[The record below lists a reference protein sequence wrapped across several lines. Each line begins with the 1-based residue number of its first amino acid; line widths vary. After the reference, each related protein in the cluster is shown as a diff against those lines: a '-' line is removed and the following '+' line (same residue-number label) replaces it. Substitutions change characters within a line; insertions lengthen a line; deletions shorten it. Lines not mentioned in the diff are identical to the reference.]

1 MCGMRVELNVGV
13 EREETKKRKA
23 LIEKQSASK
32 KSESSEE

>member
-1 MCGMRVELNVGV
+1 MSVGV

-23 LIEKQSASK
+23 LIEKQNASK